1 MSTEVLKFSS
11 QPPVRLTPLSRDK
24 FGTGSPAVE
33 GGESRFATKW
43 EGGEKGDQ
51 VSLTASLPG
60 L

>member
-1 MSTEVLKFSS
+1 MAKFSS
-11 QPPVRLTPLSRDK
+11 QLPVQLSPLSRDK
-24 FGTGSPAVE
+24 FGTGSLAVE

-51 VSLTASLPG
+51 ASLTASLAG